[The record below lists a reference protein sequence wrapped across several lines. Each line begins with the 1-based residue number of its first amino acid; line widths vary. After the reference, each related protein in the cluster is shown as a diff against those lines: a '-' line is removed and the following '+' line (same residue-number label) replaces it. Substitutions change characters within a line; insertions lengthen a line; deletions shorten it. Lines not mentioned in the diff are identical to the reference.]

1 MISIESMVAI
11 WVAMVGISEVI
22 WVVSIAIV
30 AIGSIGSRL
39 GISGPLA
46 IVMSIMVGIRV
57 SIVSMVGI
65 SKMMSISIMTIM
77 DTSSGISFRFSV
89 SRPLAI
95 VVSIV
100 VGIWVSIV
108 SMVGIAKMMAISIV
122 TIVKTSISRCISLA
136 SSSGEHAQGN
146 NSNGFHHFECLRA
159 RGFS

>member
-1 MISIESMVAI
+1 
-11 WVAMVGISEVI
+11 MVGI
-22 WVVSIAIV
+22 W
-30 AIGSIGSRL
+30 
-39 GISGPLA
+39 
-46 IVMSIMVGIRV
+46 V

-65 SKMMSISIMTIM
+65 SISMVGKSVSVSVESISI
-77 DTSSGISFRFSV
+77 

-95 VVSIV
+95 VVSM

-136 SSSGEHAQGN
+136 SSSGEHAQGK
-146 NSNGFHHFECLRA
+146 NSNGFHHFDCLQA

>member
-1 MISIESMVAI
+1 
-11 WVAMVGISEVI
+11 MVGKSVSVSVESISLGL
-22 WVVSIAIV
+22 SS
-30 AIGSIGSRL
+30 GSGL

-46 IVMSIMVGIRV
+46 IVVAIVVGIWV

-65 SKMMSISIMTIM
+65 AISMVGKSVSVSVESISLGL
-77 DTSSGISFRFSV
+77 SSGSRLGV

-95 VVSIV
+95 VVAIV
-100 VGIWVSIV
+100 VGIWGSIV

-122 TIVKTSISRCISLA
+122 TIVKTGISRCISLA

-146 NSNGFHHFECLRA
+146 NSNGFHHFGCLQA

>member
-1 MISIESMVAI
+1 
-11 WVAMVGISEVI
+11 
-22 WVVSIAIV
+22 
-30 AIGSIGSRL
+30 
-39 GISGPLA
+39 
-46 IVMSIMVGIRV
+46 MSIMVGIRV
-57 SIVSMVGI
+57 SRVSMVGI

-77 DTSSGISFRFSV
+77 DTSSGISFRFGI

-95 VVSIV
+95 VVAIV

-146 NSNGFHHFECLRA
+146 NSNG
-159 RGFS
+159 

>member
-1 MISIESMVAI
+1 MVSISMSVVSMSISI
-11 WVAMVGISEVI
+11 
-22 WVVSIAIV
+22 VS
-30 AIGSIGSRL
+30 IGSISGGL

-46 IVMSIMVGIRV
+46 IVMAIVMGIWV
-57 SIVSMVGI
+57 SIVSMMGI
-65 SKMMSISIMTIM
+65 SISMVGKSVSVSVESISISLGLSS
-77 DTSSGISFRFSV
+77 SSGLGISG
-89 SRPLAI
+89 PLAI

-122 TIVKTSISRCISLA
+122 TIEKTSISRCISLA

-146 NSNGFHHFECLRA
+146 NSNGFHHFECLQA